1 MNNLVQIKLVK
12 ETYKMDDGNLIS
24 GVRVVLA
31 PMISKFIGLSGQK
44 SDLLEEIRP
53 NLNQWFKNSPDGSV
67 LLLQEQV
74 SGSSKIGEIY
84 SNEL

>member
-1 MNNLVQIKLVK
+1 MQPIQVKIIK

-44 SDLLEEIRP
+44 QDLLEEIRP
-53 NLNQWFKNSPDGSV
+53 NLNQWFKNVPDGTS
-67 LLLQEQV
+67 LLLSQSTSD
-74 SGSSKIGEIY
+74 SGLKDIY
-84 SNEL
+84 SSNEL